1 MKRVATVG
9 AKFYKS
15 HNKLVHS
22 PSSSSTSSSSSFTS
36 LSELAEYHGVFESES
51 LVNPSSTT
59 TQQSTIISPLRHVS
73 ASCDDLSNMFEH
85 LALDNNED
93 CELSAVVVND
103 DQSNMNTT
111 PVLIVVDKLQT
122 NTTVDPSSQNLI
134 PDTTKDSLTATSP
147 SSCLTTITVATAVV
161 DTADTTHKV
170 VKSTSPKILKKK
182 KSKIAIPPQAEHHQ
196 GRKTIVL
203 DLDETLIKSFH
214 QEPDT
219 FDFTIDIE
227 FPHLGQMVSQHVYI
241 KTRPGLN
248 HFLEQLHAQFEL
260 VMFTAALPVYANS
273 ILKHID
279 PEGKYFSHVLYR
291 HHCNGAG
298 SFPGKDLRIL
308 GRDLS
313 NTILVDDGVLNFLQP
328 RNGLLIKSFKGE
340 DDDKVLSDIVLPFL
354 LQLSDPSISV
364 YEIVEKYRNFLA
376 ITYTFEYSD
385 SIEKSHYTHYINLN
399 SRQVEHRQ
407 LCMY

>member
-1 MKRVATVG
+1 M
-9 AKFYKS
+9 
-15 HNKLVHS
+15 
-22 PSSSSTSSSSSFTS
+22 
-36 LSELAEYHGVFESES
+36 AEYHGVFESES
-51 LVNPSSTT
+51 VVVNSPSATTTTSTT
-59 TQQSTIISPLRHVS
+59 TQPSSSSSHHKISPLRHIS
-73 ASCDDLSNMFEH
+73 SSCDDLSNMFEH
-85 LALDNNED
+85 LALDHSESNNSV
-93 CELSAVVVND
+93 ELSSNGDDVDSSHTADVLLVVNNLDKNNDDLLLSHQDSSPDMTTPTTTAPTLTSTTTPSVEKVVDAVIVEKVVVR
-103 DQSNMNTT
+103 
-111 PVLIVVDKLQT
+111 PI
-122 NTTVDPSSQNLI
+122 SS
-134 PDTTKDSLTATSP
+134 T
-147 SSCLTTITVATAVV
+147 
-161 DTADTTHKV
+161 
-170 VKSTSPKILKKK
+170 PKILKKK

-214 QEPDT
+214 QEPDS

-248 HFLEQLHAQFEL
+248 HFLEQLHSKFEL

-291 HHCNGAG
+291 HHCKGQGA
-298 SFPGKDLRIL
+298 FPGKDLSIL

-340 DDDKVLSDIVLPFL
+340 EDDKVLSDIVLPFL

-376 ITYTFEYSD
+376 ITYTFEYAD